1 MESLDLARY
10 FIAVI
15 FVLLLVGV
23 AFLIKRYAA
32 NPGTFRIGLK
42 TRLGKWEFTA
52 PARRL
57 SVSESLMLAPRQR
70 LFLIRR
76 DNVEHLV
83 LSGPDGSTVL
93 ESGIPAPAK
102 TEVLPS

>member
-1 MESLDLARY
+1 MDSIDTVRY

-23 AFLIKRYAA
+23 AFLIKRYAT
-32 NPGTFRIGLK
+32 NPGSFRLGLK
-42 TRLGKWEFTA
+42 TKLGKWEFAA

-57 SVSESLMLAPRQR
+57 SISESLMLGPRQR
-70 LFLIRR
+70 LLLIRR

-83 LSGPDGSTVL
+83 LSGPDGANVI
-93 ESGIPAPAK
+93 ESGIPAK
-102 TEVLPS
+102 TEVSPS

>member
-1 MESLDLARY
+1 MESIDLARY
-10 FIAVI
+10 CIAVI

-23 AFLIKRYAA
+23 AFLIKRYAT
-32 NPGTFRIGLK
+32 NPGAFRIGLK
-42 TRLGKWEFTA
+42 TRLGKWEFAT

-57 SVSESLMLAPRQR
+57 SISESLMLGPRQR
-70 LFLIRR
+70 LLLIRR

-83 LSGPDGSTVL
+83 LSGPDGASVI